1 MKYLLD
7 FRVFEAKNQEILK
20 ILKSNT
26 GYYNLFNSFLEE
38 GTSIEDLSN
47 LIEKIRRDRD
57 LIKIDLNTLKSVE
70 EIDDYLTKVE
80 EDSKYNKVLGQL
92 SNKYNHLLDDKVKS
106 LLYDN
111 RNDIELLKIFFKKIK
126 IYKDSISFYNALKSF
141 ITNNK
146 GEFNLK
152 SILPKIDNTSVIKY
166 KSESLLIVQVKNFK
180 QSQELGSGTNWC
192 ISRAENYFNTYAHN
206 RSQCFIWDFTQDS
219 HSVRSQIG
227 VTIENSGKIYTAH
240 FKDDSRCPDDYIMT
254 NFVDELN
261 LSEYLYNYVL
271 GGNTSDIKIIGAVI
285 NSNIDKSK
293 KDKMLNVRRV
303 LETLISNTVY
313 LFHLMDKGYN
323 IDFLNF
329 FQKVDKNYMVRNA
342 VLIIGILTRLSEN
355 IDVSNLIPYIYFRI
369 GNDITD
375 RFLIEILQ
383 KDINTKIKLTQIGF
397 NLNSYAF
404 TSFRKDKKILSKLVD
419 IAIDEGRLT
428 LNDIKEIDEGIFNE
442 LKDKYETAF
451 FEDVPFIFL
460 PLIKIETLIEDF
472 DYRTFSK
479 PNDPTNKPYN
489 FVMDK
494 LLTDV
499 KYQDKILEKFKT
511 KNKSAY
517 NKTISNLSKMDD
529 IKVKGSDIYYDGKK
543 SLFLITDLFNPNKFG
558 GYFMENKYRVL
569 DYLLKDDI
577 EPYDNFYDDTIEFY
591 RSVFGNKSVAEVMK
605 SPFYIK
611 KEIEDKEDIMEV
623 KLGNWGDFSFNIP
636 MSLFYDTWEKS
647 KKEYIEYI
655 LFDFWFAFK
664 DNFDKYLGFY
674 KKIGRNSTEVIEP
687 FVRKEGSY
695 YTKEL
700 KVNPFKVWGYSY
712 LRDFSIGKMELIEEP
727 HLFADVIKHFFLN
740 MRKELEEA
748 FDYKFSDFAEHNYEL
763 LSDKINKS

>member
-7 FRVFEAKNQEILK
+7 FRIFEAKNQEILK
-20 ILKSNT
+20 ILKNNT

-38 GTSIEDLSN
+38 GASIEDLSN

-92 SNKYNHLLDDKVKS
+92 SNKYNHLLDDRVKS

-126 IYKDSISFYNALKSF
+126 IYKDSSSFYNALKSF

-152 SILPKIDNTSVIKY
+152 SILPKVDNTSVITF
-166 KSESLLIVQVKNFK
+166 KSESLLIVQVRSFK
-180 QSQELGSGTNWC
+180 QSQELGNGTNWC
-192 ISRAENYFNTYAHN
+192 ISRGENYFNSYSNN
-206 RSQCFIWDFTQDS
+206 RVQYFIWDFTQDS
-219 HSVRSQIG
+219 HSIKSQIG
-227 VTIENSGKIYTAH
+227 VTIEPSGKIYTAH
-240 FKDDSRCPDDYIMT
+240 FKDDSRCPDDYIMA
-254 NFVDELN
+254 NFMDELN
-261 LSEYLYNYVL
+261 LSEFLYNYVL
-271 GGNTSDIKIIGAVI
+271 NGNTSDIKIMGAVI
-285 NSNIDKSK
+285 NSNIDKSR
-293 KDKMLNVRRV
+293 KDKLLSSKRV

-313 LFHLMDKGYN
+313 LYSLIEKGYN

-329 FQKVDKNYMVRNA
+329 FQKVDKSYMERNA
-342 VLIIGILTRLSEN
+342 VVIIQILNCLSEKN
-355 IDVSNLIPYIYFRI
+355 INISNLIPHIYFRI
-369 GNDITD
+369 GNDTTD
-375 RFLIEILQ
+375 KFLIKILE

-397 NLNSYAF
+397 DLNSYAF
-404 TSFRKDKKILSKLVD
+404 TSFKKNKKILSKLVD

-428 LNDIKEIDEGIFNE
+428 LDTIKEIDDSIFNE

-479 PNDPTNKPYN
+479 SNDPTNKPYN

-494 LLTDV
+494 LLKNV
-499 KYQDKILEKFKT
+499 KEQDRILEKFKT

-529 IKVKGSDIYYDGKK
+529 VKVKGGDIYYDGKK
-543 SLFLITDLFNPNKFG
+543 SLFLITDLFNHG
-558 GYFMENKYRVL
+558 GYKRNMGKYQVL
-569 DYLLKDDI
+569 DYLLKDTI
-577 EPYDNFYDDTIEFY
+577 EPYDNFYDDTMEFY

-636 MSLFYDTWEKS
+636 MNLFYDTWEKS

-664 DNFDKYLGFY
+664 DNFDNYLGFY
-674 KKIGRNSTEVIEP
+674 KKVGHNSTEVLEP
-687 FVRKEGSY
+687 FIRKEGSY

-700 KVNPFKVWGYSY
+700 KINPFKVWGYSY
-712 LRDFSIGKMELIEEP
+712 LRDFGIGKMELIEEH
-727 HLFADVIKHFFLN
+727 HLFTDVIKHFFLN
-740 MRKELEEA
+740 MRKDLEEA
-748 FDYKFSDFAEHNYEL
+748 LDYSFSNFVEFNYEL

>member
-7 FRVFEAKNQEILK
+7 FRIFEAKNQEILK

-254 NFVDELN
+254 NFIDELN

-329 FQKVDKNYMVRNA
+329 FQKVDKNYMERNA

-499 KYQDKILEKFKT
+499 KCQDKILEKFKT

>member
-92 SNKYNHLLDDKVKS
+92 SNKYNHLLDDRVKS

-126 IYKDSISFYNALKSF
+126 IYKDSSSFYNALKSF

-152 SILPKIDNTSVIKY
+152 SILPKVDNTSIIKF
-166 KSESLLIVQVKNFK
+166 KSESLLIVQVRSFK

-383 KDINTKIKLTQIGF
+383 KDINAKIKLTQIGF
-397 NLNSYAF
+397 NLTHYTF
-404 TSFRKDKKILSKLVD
+404 TSFKKNKKILSKLVD

-428 LNDIKEIDEGIFNE
+428 LDTIKEIDDSIFNE

-479 PNDPTNKPYN
+479 SNDPTNKPYN

-494 LLTDV
+494 LLTNV
-499 KYQDKILEKFKT
+499 KEQDKILEKFKT

-529 IKVKGSDIYYDGKK
+529 VKVKGGDIYYDGKK

-558 GYFMENKYRVL
+558 GYFMENKYKVL

-577 EPYDNFYDDTIEFY
+577 EPYDNFYDDTMEFY

-664 DNFDKYLGFY
+664 DNFDSYLGFY
-674 KKIGRNSTEVIEP
+674 KKVGRNSTEVVEP
-687 FVRKEGSY
+687 FIRKEGSY

-700 KVNPFKVWGYSY
+700 KINPFKVWGYSY

-727 HLFADVIKHFFLN
+727 HLFANVIKHFFLN
-740 MRKELEEA
+740 MRKDLEYA
-748 FDYKFSDFAEHNYEL
+748 FDSDFSNFVEFNYEL